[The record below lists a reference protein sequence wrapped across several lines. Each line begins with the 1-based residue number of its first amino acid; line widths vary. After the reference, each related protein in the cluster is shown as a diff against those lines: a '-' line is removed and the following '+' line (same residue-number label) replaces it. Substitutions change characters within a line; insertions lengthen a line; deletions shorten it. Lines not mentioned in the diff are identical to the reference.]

1 MSLVLVLRRKRRAS
15 GMEATLVFIASS
27 RPARL
32 HSEPSHRRKKK
43 VDGARI
49 GEEVGRCS
57 SCCSWVT
64 GKARMSGGSTQH
76 NDERS
81 EVI

>member
-1 MSLVLVLRRKRRAS
+1 MLVLRMQKRAS
-15 GMEATLVFIASS
+15 GIEATLVCVASS

-32 HSEPSHRRKKK
+32 HSEVSHKRKRERRKK

-57 SCCSWVT
+57 SCCS
-64 GKARMSGGSTQH
+64 
-76 NDERS
+76 
-81 EVI
+81 

>member
-1 MSLVLVLRRKRRAS
+1 MLVLRRQKWAS
-15 GMEATLVFIASS
+15 GIEATLVCIASS

-32 HSEPSHRRKKK
+32 LHSEPSHKRKKGRRKK

-57 SCCSWVT
+57 SCCS
-64 GKARMSGGSTQH
+64 
-76 NDERS
+76 
-81 EVI
+81 